1 MAQKTDNRIIGQRFG
16 KLLVQELTTE
26 RNSEGRSLYRCL
38 CECGGSRL
46 VAANRLLSG
55 DVKSCGCARKT
66 RCTRS
71 DGTPIQRART
81 PKTEAIRTRNIMSG
95 AEGIYY
101 RKADNVWCAQIKI
114 HEKSY
119 HISAEVDKEA
129 AYAAR
134 QEIVDILLRE
144 GETAAVAEME
154 RRKDVR
160 RAELTELRKQFGG
173 FPTRA
178 QMAEMRQQNAEKK

>member
-1 MAQKTDNRIIGQRFG
+1 M
-16 KLLVQELTTE
+16 
-26 RNSEGRSLYRCL
+26 
-38 CECGGSRL
+38 

-81 PKTEAIRTRNIMSG
+81 PETEAIRTRSIMSG

-114 HEKSY
+114 HEKTY
-119 HISAEVDKEA
+119 HISAEVNKEA

-134 QEIVDILLRE
+134 QEIIDILLRE
-144 GETAAVAEME
+144 GEDAAIAEMN
-154 RRKDVR
+154 RRKELR
-160 RAELTELRKQFGG
+160 RVELTEMRKQFGG

-178 QMAEMRQQNAEKK
+178 QMAEMRQQNAGKK